1 MLISRAVSSSGVVYV
16 NTNTSNKS
24 SNLRYSPKIHTWNYL
39 NDLKGNQDTYLSIL
53 SSHWTPH
60 PKHLHCVASAR
71 KKIWFPLHYVYQPP
85 SFLPKKKKKQL
96 ILGTP
101 RSNKTY
107 QTWKLQVAPIFL
119 RVLVTLIKSSRFTSF
134 KRAIMIKKPIYMTF
148 HNCLVNRDPLWLII
162 NPYRKLGRISS
173 PTRKNPKQPGLL

>member
-85 SFLPKKKKKQL
+85 SFLPKKKKKTANPWYTPFKQNISNLKTTGCTNFFKGPGHFNKIISFYQL
-96 ILGTP
+96 QA
-101 RSNKTY
+101 SNNDQK
-107 QTWKLQVAPIFL
+107 AD
-119 RVLVTLIKSSRFTSF
+119 
-134 KRAIMIKKPIYMTF
+134 IY
-148 HNCLVNRDPLWLII
+148 DIP
-162 NPYRKLGRISS
+162 
-173 PTRKNPKQPGLL
+173 